1 MASPPARLLLA
12 PRPGETQSG
21 CGRPGAVK
29 FADVAVY
36 FSPEEWG
43 CLRPTQ
49 RALYRDVMR
58 ETYGLLGAL
67 GFPGPKP
74 ALISWMEQENEAWS
88 SAAQDPEEGKCLVGA
103 LRDTLPRKEELEEP
117 GEKGPGVTPKKEPPE
132 ELVKHSPGS
141 SVSKASVTSQAPTK
155 AAWGQMAAAQPPVP
169 APTGDAQATQ
179 QRHVCTDCGRRF
191 TYPSLLVSHRRMHSG
206 ERPFPCPDCGMRFK
220 RKFAVEAHQWIHRS
234 CSGGRRGRRPGIRA
248 VPRAPVRGDRD
259 PPVLFRHYPDIFE
272 EWTVLSCKVLHIL
285 LERWP

>member
-1 MASPPARLLLA
+1 MAPPPALLQALTA
-12 PRPGETQSG
+12 GETRPG
-21 CGRPGAVK
+21 CKKPGSVS

-43 CLRPTQ
+43 CLRPAQ

-58 ETYGLLGAL
+58 ETYGHLGAL
-67 GFPGPKP
+67 GDSPNKK
-74 ALISWMEQENEAWS
+74 EEE
-88 SAAQDPEEGKCLVGA
+88 PEELPGA
-103 LRDTLPRKEELEEP
+103 DGPRKTP
-117 GEKGPGVTPKKEPPE
+117 GKDRPE
-132 ELVKHSPGS
+132 ELVKHNPDLA
-141 SVSKASVTSQAPTK
+141 VSKTLARPQPPTK
-155 AAWGQMAAAQPPVP
+155 TAWDQSTVAQPPVP
-169 APTGDAQATQ
+169 VPSVSSQVSQ
-179 QRHVCTDCGRRF
+179 RRHVCSDCGRRF

-206 ERPFPCPDCGMRFK
+206 ERPFPCPECGMRFK

-272 EWTVLSCKVLHIL
+272 ECG
-285 LERWP
+285 